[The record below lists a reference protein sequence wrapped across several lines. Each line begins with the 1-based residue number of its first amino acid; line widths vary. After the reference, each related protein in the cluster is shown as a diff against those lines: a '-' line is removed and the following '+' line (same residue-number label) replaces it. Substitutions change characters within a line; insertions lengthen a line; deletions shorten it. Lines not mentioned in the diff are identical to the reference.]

1 MEYCISIILIAIA
14 AELSCAAALPIFKI
28 LQLSGYK
35 ARGVFDYLK
44 ATKYDMLIRYAAL
57 MTMSFIAMVV
67 FIGCFN
73 AFETV
78 RYTAVALYIILATV
92 FIITTAR
99 RGDCKVVYTGRMIR
113 IIVADTLLTLVLGA
127 CVAALSYFSPF
138 WQTVTAAIGGLIPF
152 VAIAANYIM
161 FPFEKLN
168 HGRYIK
174 KAKAKLAEKSPIV
187 IGITGSFG
195 KTTAKNLLCGML
207 KEKYTVLATPG
218 SFNTP
223 MGICRTVNDGLADEQ
238 VLIAEL
244 GARHKGDIKE
254 LCAIVSPKYGIITA
268 VGDMH
273 IATFGS
279 VDNVADTKFELAKS
293 IGSDGFCAFNGYN
306 ARCAALFDRA
316 VACEKTLVGGG
327 AEGAIGYENLVI
339 GKDGTAFEL
348 VIGGNKYAVRTALL
362 GAHIAELVSVC
373 AAVALKL
380 GVTPEQI
387 VSAVGKAEPVEHRL
401 QLVPSRDPSIAV
413 IDDAYNSNPVGA
425 KNALDVLGMFG
436 GKKII
441 ITPGFVELGTVEKD
455 CNTELGKH
463 IAAVCDYAFL
473 IGSRAQDIKSG
484 AVDGGMNE
492 GCISIFAS
500 LDDAVSALAEIVGDK
515 AVLFENDL
523 PDNIK

>member
-1 MEYCISIILIAIA
+1 MEYIVSIILIAIA
-14 AELSCAAALPIFKI
+14 SGLSCAAALPILKI

-35 ARGVFDYLK
+35 ARGVFDYFK
-44 ATKYDMLIRYAAL
+44 ATKYDMLVRYASL
-57 MTMSFIAMVV
+57 MMMSFIAMIV
-67 FIGCFN
+67 FVGCFG

-78 RYTAVALYIILATV
+78 RYAAVALYIILAVV

-99 RGDCKVVYTGRMIR
+99 RGDCKVVYTGRLIR
-113 IIVADTLLTLVLGA
+113 IIAVDAALTLVIGA
-127 CVAALSYFSPF
+127 CCAALSYFSPY
-138 WQTVTAAIGGLIPF
+138 WQTITAAMGGLIPF

-168 HGRYIK
+168 HKRFVK

-187 IGITGSFG
+187 VGITGSFG
-195 KTTAKNLLCGML
+195 KTTAKNLLCDML

-223 MGICRTVNDGLADEQ
+223 MGICRTVNDELSDEE

-254 LCAIVSPKYGIITA
+254 LCDIVSPKYGIITA

-279 VDNVADTKFELAKS
+279 VENVADTKFELAS
-293 IGSDGFCAFNGYN
+293 AIGSDGFCAFNGYN
-306 ARCAALFDRA
+306 ARCAALFERET
-316 VACEKTLVGGG
+316 ACEKALVGGDG
-327 AEGAIGYENLVI
+327 AVGYSDLVI
-339 GKDGTAFEL
+339 GSDGTSFTLSAN
-348 VIGGNKYAVRTALL
+348 GNKYEVHTSLL
-362 GAHIAELVSVC
+362 GAHIAELVCVC

-387 VSAVGKAEPVEHRL
+387 VSAVERALPVEHRL
-401 QLVPSRDPSIAV
+401 QLVPSRDPSVTV

-425 KNALDVLGMFG
+425 KNALDVLAKFG

-455 CNTELGKH
+455 CNTELGRH
-463 IAAVCDYAFL
+463 IAEACDYAFL
-473 IGSRAQDIKSG
+473 IGSRADDIKNG
-484 AVDGGMNE
+484 ALDGGMNE
-492 GCISIFAS
+492 GCISVFS
-500 LDDAVSALAEIVGDK
+500 SRDDAVSALAEIVGEK